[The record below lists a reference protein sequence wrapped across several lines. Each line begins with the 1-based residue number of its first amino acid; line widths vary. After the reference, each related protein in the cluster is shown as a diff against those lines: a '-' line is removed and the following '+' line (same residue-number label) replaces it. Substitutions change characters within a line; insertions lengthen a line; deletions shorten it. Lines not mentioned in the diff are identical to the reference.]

1 MSRVC
6 VYTGKTTSTG
16 NKVSHSVRRTKRT
29 FMCNLFYK
37 KIRDPRDGIVYRLR
51 ISAAAI
57 RTMRKKGV
65 VAFLQDFGL

>member
-6 VYTGKTTSTG
+6 VYSGKITGSG

-29 FMCNLFYK
+29 FMVNLHYK
-37 KIRDPRDGIVYRLR
+37 KVTDPRDGMVYRLR
-51 ISAAAI
+51 LSTHAI

>member
-6 VYTGKTTSTG
+6 VYTGKITSAG

-29 FMCNLFYK
+29 FMVNLFYK
-37 KIRDPRDGIVYRLR
+37 KIRDPRDGMVYRLR
-51 ISAAAI
+51 LSAAAI
-57 RTMRKKGV
+57 RTMRKKGI

>member
-6 VYTGKTTSTG
+6 VYTWKITGSG
-16 NKVSHSVRRTKRT
+16 NKVSHSVRRTKRN
-29 FMCNLFYK
+29 FMVNLFYK
-37 KIRDPRDGIVYRLR
+37 KIRDPRDGMIYRLR
-51 ISAAAI
+51 LSAAAI